1 MVIVLEGYFAL
12 LYFIFVIIL
21 YLFLSFFFGC
31 PAWLVESQNLD
42 QELLS
47 RSGRKRRPASLLD
60 GGILWF
66 FSNCGATVGPDIINS
81 VKLGLHE
88 LWGWV

>member
-1 MVIVLEGYFAL
+1 MVIVLDGYFAL

-42 QELLS
+42 QGLNLGARGSLPS
-47 RSGRKRRPASLLD
+47 RQASG
-60 GGILWF
+60 
-66 FSNCGATVGPDIINS
+66 
-81 VKLGLHE
+81 
-88 LWGWV
+88 

>member
-42 QELLS
+42 QGL
-47 RSGRKRRPASLLD
+47 
-60 GGILWF
+60 
-66 FSNCGATVGPDIINS
+66 N
-81 VKLGLHE
+81 LGLEVKAWDPNH
-88 LWGWV
+88 